1 VRRSD
6 HPSLDCADSNN
17 EAGRIAGAGDRD
29 KPQRA
34 RRERT
39 PGCSGWFQNPKP
51 PFRTSKNS
59 VSELENDGCSRGP
72 GGGAAFALKAA
83 AKGLV
88 CSEGKIADYC
98 GRKLRPGKP
107 CVSKEESSVI
117 SVGTREETTNNLSP
131 SVGKTTLRRIL
142 RRILGNKITENP
154 LSSPRKHQSL
164 PLRSAPRRE
173 CLRA

>member
-1 VRRSD
+1 MRRSD

-72 GGGAAFALKAA
+72 VGGAAFALKAA

-107 CVSKEESSVI
+107 CVSE
-117 SVGTREETTNNLSP
+117 
-131 SVGKTTLRRIL
+131 RRIL
-142 RRILGNKITENP
+142 CHLCRNSGGNDEQSFAVCRKDNTTENP